1 MQMEIYK
8 KYCWII
14 ICTIFFTSCAS
25 SKKMAVRQQQV
36 DKLVYTAR
44 SYKGTPYKWGGVNRQ
59 GLDCSGLLYCSFNAI
74 GKDLPRTSEAQKSTG
89 KKIKIKHLQP
99 GDLLFFAT
107 GKKKRKVT
115 HVGLVTEVKKP
126 DQIYFIHSSTSRGVV
141 ESNLFQDYYIKR
153 FRVARRVF

>member
-1 MQMEIYK
+1 MEIYK
-8 KYCWII
+8 KYCWVI
-14 ICTIFFTSCAS
+14 ICAIYLTSCAS

-36 DKLVYTAR
+36 DKLVNTAR
-44 SYKGTPYKWGGVNRQ
+44 TYKGTPYKWGGVDRQ

-74 GKDLPRTSEAQKSTG
+74 GKNIPRTSDAQKSTG
-89 KKIKIKHLQP
+89 KKVKIKNLQP

-115 HVGLVTEVKKP
+115 HVGLVTEVKQP

-141 ESNLFQDYYIKR
+141 ESNLFQDYYISR
-153 FRVARRVF
+153 FRLARRLF